1 MQSHHHEGWS
11 WPCPHSVAEGRE
23 RWGRCG
29 RYQGDTEGQ
38 GSPGEGQGQPLGAPA
53 PTGAA
58 EGPAARLWGPAEAVG
73 SPAGVLCTQVP
84 LKGPLFL
91 ATAGPRQDLCPVP
104 RAVTGAAV
112 TSEGCVGTPASPL
125 GPAATPGDV
134 PRDAARARAG
144 SRPFQ
149 PSAESPTTDWRAS
162 LCHQT
167 RAGRATSRRQ
177 PLSALGAAWGDG
189 SVNPVPG
196 SGRSCDEG
204 LPRWRP
210 AQGLAEKL
218 PEYWWSGKGPARPGR
233 PSAAQ
238 LGTAGLDPGF
248 PSRCRLLR
256 LPYLQVQREWPLCPQ
271 TAVLPS
277 RAASPQC
284 SLVACLATVARP
296 APRPWG
302 PLLETRLGGGAG
314 AGCALSI
321 TRTVQVTVPW
331 GAGH

>member
-104 RAVTGAAV
+104 RAVTGSAV

-125 GPAATPGDV
+125 DPAATPGDV

-189 SVNPVPG
+189 SINPVPG

-248 PSRCRLLR
+248 LSRCRLLR

-277 RAASPQC
+277 GLRVPSVRWWPAWRPWPAQ
-284 SLVACLATVARP
+284 RP
-296 APRPWG
+296 APGGPCWRPG
-302 PLLETRLGGGAG
+302 LEEGQAPAVPLA
-314 AGCALSI
+314 
-321 TRTVQVTVPW
+321 
-331 GAGH
+331 

>member
-1 MQSHHHEGWS
+1 MAMSTLG
-11 WPCPHSVAEGRE
+11 GR
-23 RWGRCG
+23 
-29 RYQGDTEGQ
+29 GQ
-38 GSPGEGQGQPLGAPA
+38 RKVGAVRQVPGGHRGPGEPGGGA
-53 PTGAA
+53 GAA
-58 EGPAARLWGPAEAVG
+58 TGSSSFHGGSRGSCCSLVGTGRSRGFSGRRPLYPGTFEGASL
-73 SPAGVLCTQVP
+73 SSH
-84 LKGPLFL
+84 
-91 ATAGPRQDLCPVP
+91 RQDLCPIP

-125 GPAATPGDV
+125 DPAATPGDV

-144 SRPFQ
+144 SHPFQ

-248 PSRCRLLR
+248 LPRCRLLR

-277 RAASPQC
+277 GLRVPSVRWWPAWRPWPAQ
-284 SLVACLATVARP
+284 RP
-296 APRPWG
+296 APGGPCWRPG
-302 PLLETRLGGGAG
+302 LEEGQARAVPLAQHAQSR
-314 AGCALSI
+314 
-321 TRTVQVTVPW
+321 
-331 GAGH
+331 

>member
-23 RWGRCG
+23 RWGQCG

-38 GSPGEGQGQPLGAPA
+38 GSPGEEQGQPLGAPA

-125 GPAATPGDV
+125 DPAATPGDV

-248 PSRCRLLR
+248 LPRCRLLR

-277 RAASPQC
+277 GLRVPSVRWWPAWRPWPAQ
-284 SLVACLATVARP
+284 RP
-296 APRPWG
+296 APGGPCWRPG
-302 PLLETRLGGGAG
+302 LEEGQAPAVPLA
-314 AGCALSI
+314 
-321 TRTVQVTVPW
+321 
-331 GAGH
+331 

>member
-149 PSAESPTTDWRAS
+149 PSAESPPRTGGHHSATRLGQGERLHGDS
-162 LCHQT
+162 LCQHSGQLGGTDPLTQFPVAAGAVT
-167 RAGRATSRRQ
+167 RGFRVGAQRRGWRRSFPNTGGAGRARHGPAGLRLHSWAQPAWTQASCHGAGSSGSRICR
-177 PLSALGAAWGDG
+177 SR
-189 SVNPVPG
+189 G
-196 SGRSCDEG
+196 SGPFAPRPRCFPPG
-204 LPRWRP
+204 LRVPSVRWWPAWRP
-210 AQGLAEKL
+210 WPAQ
-218 PEYWWSGKGPARPGR
+218 
-233 PSAAQ
+233 
-238 LGTAGLDPGF
+238 
-248 PSRCRLLR
+248 
-256 LPYLQVQREWPLCPQ
+256 
-271 TAVLPS
+271 
-277 RAASPQC
+277 
-284 SLVACLATVARP
+284 RP
-296 APRPWG
+296 APGGPCWRPG
-302 PLLETRLGGGAG
+302 LEEGQAPAVPLA
-314 AGCALSI
+314 
-321 TRTVQVTVPW
+321 
-331 GAGH
+331 

>member
-1 MQSHHHEGWS
+1 MAMSTLG
-11 WPCPHSVAEGRE
+11 GR
-23 RWGRCG
+23 
-29 RYQGDTEGQ
+29 GQ
-38 GSPGEGQGQPLGAPA
+38 RKVGAVRQVPGGHRGPGEPGGGA
-53 PTGAA
+53 GAA
-58 EGPAARLWGPAEAVG
+58 AGSSSSHGGSRGSCCSLVGTGRSRGFSGRRPLYPGTFEGASL
-73 SPAGVLCTQVP
+73 SSH
-84 LKGPLFL
+84 
-91 ATAGPRQDLCPVP
+91 RQDLCPIP

-125 GPAATPGDV
+125 DPAATPGDV

-189 SVNPVPG
+189 SINPVPG

-248 PSRCRLLR
+248 LSRCRLLR

-284 SLVACLATVARP
+284 SLVACLATVGPWPAQRP
-296 APRPWG
+296 APGGPCWRPG
-302 PLLETRLGGGAG
+302 LEEGQAPAVPLA
-314 AGCALSI
+314 
-321 TRTVQVTVPW
+321 
-331 GAGH
+331 